1 MNDLKTLYNAE
12 QSVIIP
18 IEKPEKLGENK
29 ELSDEYAHTP
39 YTDPE
44 ACSNYEQASIQITE
58 VELSEE
64 TLSMAVNDE
73 ETLVATAK
81 PTNSKAPQTITWE
94 SSDDTVATV
103 EDGVVT
109 AVKAGTATITVTIN
123 GKSSECAVT
132 VA

>member
-1 MNDLKTLYNAE
+1 MNDLKTLYNAK
-12 QSVIIP
+12 QSVTIP
-18 IEKPEKLGENK
+18 IEKPEKLEENK

-58 VELSEE
+58 VELNEE

-73 ETLVATAK
+73 ATLVATAK
-81 PTNSKAPQTITWE
+81 PTNSKAPQTVTWE

-109 AVKAGTATITVTIN
+109 AIKAGTATITVTIN
-123 GKSSECAVT
+123 GKSSECAIT

>member
-18 IEKPEKLGENK
+18 IEKPENLEENK

-123 GKSSECAVT
+123 GKSSECAIT

>member
-1 MNDLKTLYNAE
+1 MNDLKVLYNVE
-12 QSVIIP
+12 QGIQIP
-18 IEKPEKLGENK
+18 VEKPEKLEENK

-109 AVKAGTATITVTIN
+109 AIKAGTATITVTIN
-123 GKSSECAVT
+123 GKSSECAIT